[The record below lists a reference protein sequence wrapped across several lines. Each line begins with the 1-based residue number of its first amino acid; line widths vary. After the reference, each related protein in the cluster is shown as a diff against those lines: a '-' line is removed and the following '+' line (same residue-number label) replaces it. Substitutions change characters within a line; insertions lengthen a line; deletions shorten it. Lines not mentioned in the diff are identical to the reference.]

1 MTVKTTY
8 ICDRCHEVIP
18 TVNFLFKMGV
28 KAQAYQYGRKE
39 YDSMEAD
46 WCERCVAT
54 AGFIKRQN
62 VPEPPAKITMEDFI
76 REIAEEV
83 VANRVGG

>member
-18 TVNFLFKMGV
+18 DVGSLWQMGV
-28 KAQAYQYGRKE
+28 KAKSYRYGRQE
-39 YDSMEAD
+39 YDAMEAD
-46 WCERCVAT
+46 WCDRCVAT
-54 AGFIKRQN
+54 VGFIQRKG
-62 VPEPPAKITMEDFI
+62 VPKPATKITLEDFV

-83 VANRVGG
+83 VTNRMGG